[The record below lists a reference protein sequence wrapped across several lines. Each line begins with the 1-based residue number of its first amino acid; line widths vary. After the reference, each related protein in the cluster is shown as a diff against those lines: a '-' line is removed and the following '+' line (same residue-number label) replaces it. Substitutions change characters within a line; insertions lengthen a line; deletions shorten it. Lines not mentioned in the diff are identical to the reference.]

1 MIRRVAP
8 FALKGFLYY
17 QGEEDDLRA
26 ADYGEMMCYLIDQ
39 WHTDWRDDGLFFLFV
54 QLPMWA
60 SRSEF
65 DEGLVSKNWP
75 VIRENQYKVSK
86 IIANTGMVVSI
97 DRGEF
102 DNIHPLDKQTIG
114 FRLALQA
121 LRKVYG
127 KDVEADGPVFR
138 KAKNEGAGI
147 RVYFDNAAS
156 GLVAREVPDGSH
168 PLTDGKETADIAGFE
183 VAGADGVY
191 HTARVVIDGET
202 VLVASPDVPR
212 PERVRY
218 AWIKWGPTPLYAK
231 NGLPVMPFRSDKF
244 SNPRAEEAKGLS
256 RKAAAGQKG

>member
-39 WHTDWRDDGLFFLFV
+39 WRADWRDDGLFFLFV

-86 IIANTGMVVSI
+86 IIANTGMAVAI

-121 LRKVYG
+121 LKKVYG

-138 KAKNEGAGI
+138 KAKNEGTRI
-147 RVYFDNAAS
+147 RVYFDNVAP
-156 GLVAREVPDGSH
+156 GLVAREVQDGSR
-168 PLTDGKETADIAGFE
+168 PLTDGTETADIAGFE

-191 HTARVVIDGET
+191 RAARAVIDGGT
-202 VLVASPDVPR
+202 VLASSPDVPR

-231 NGLPVMPFRSDKF
+231 NGHPAMPFRSDRL
-244 SNPRAEEAKGLS
+244 SNP
-256 RKAAAGQKG
+256 